1 MITLVD
7 WLVGLIVGKA
17 LAEQHRKWLVAR
29 ETRQTPLGESH
40 GGKSTV
46 AVIIRACSE
55 TDQTASSDS
64 NGPSP
69 SSAVLSSS
77 EPLTEALAPMTTT
90 RSDRISRSSPKIS
103 VFSSTESMISKP
115 TVYMTLPERHHS
127 CVVSHHSISS
137 IPIGDDSL
145 DALAIMQC
153 CDNILTGKSLD
164 ISGIGFRPSTEP
176 HQVRIPV
183 PSSKE
188 PMKASATSK
197 KLAKEIEPEMRRRTI
212 LQQQETFLA
221 EARELQKRRAIQE
234 RKARRKQQFPPPPFV
249 PPVANA
255 AELKEA
261 NQTDLIFF
269 PTVADEGELCP
280 AWDVEDF
287 IKAAHPDPQIGSSK
301 EQSPNRPV
309 LPRIKQLKNMAKK
322 LKGSGKQGAR
332 AGPSK
337 LAQPKR
343 PSLPASKKDLERK
356 VFETIQD
363 CSEPGEER
371 DEGSGKGKA
380 RCIEG

>member
-1 MITLVD
+1 M
-7 WLVGLIVGKA
+7 
-17 LAEQHRKWLVAR
+17 AR

-46 AVIIRACSE
+46 AIIIRACSE
-55 TDQTASSDS
+55 TDQMASSDS

-77 EPLTEALAPMTTT
+77 ESLTEALAPMTTT

-164 ISGIGFRPSTEP
+164 ISGIGFQSSTEP
-176 HQVRIPV
+176 HQVCIPV
-183 PSSKE
+183 PGSKD

-269 PTVADEGELCP
+269 PSVADEGQLCP

-287 IKAAHPDPQIGSSK
+287 SKAAHPDPRLDPRRSNRPTGRYFLASNSSK
-301 EQSPNRPV
+301 IWQRS
-309 LPRIKQLKNMAKK
+309 
-322 LKGSGKQGAR
+322 
-332 AGPSK
+332 
-337 LAQPKR
+337 
-343 PSLPASKKDLERK
+343 
-356 VFETIQD
+356 
-363 CSEPGEER
+363 
-371 DEGSGKGKA
+371 
-380 RCIEG
+380 